1 MEGLLV
7 SKEFR
12 FLSALR
18 PGLGVDRPGL
28 ALPLS
33 GESRLCRSL
42 WTMHMPP
49 TTPNRTKARADQP
62 QAAGFEAWLG
72 IAQGNFELGAARR
85 LHRKAQPQSD
95 SVALRMG
102 TMKAPAPPLGFGL
115 GWNGLEDAR
124 LGNGALS
131 GRRRGTRSDVGTSLS
146 GSTVKETCTVRGMG
160 IPGCWLHLSD
170 EAALVAF
177 GIARGSTTLR
187 A

>member
-49 TTPNRTKARADQP
+49 TTPNRTKARRAP
-62 QAAGFEAWLG
+62 GFESGSDPWFAA
-72 IAQGNFELGAARR
+72 AQGDIELGASECS
-85 LHRKAQPQSD
+85 HRMAQPQRND
-95 SVALRMG
+95 VPTQLG
-102 TMKAPAPPLGFGL
+102 TMKAPVLPLGFGL